1 MQTLSLTKAEH
12 VQYEQGVEASNLGLL
27 GTYGD
32 IEEQRKQLISKA
44 FQENETEW
52 KQFLQDNTGATM
64 AASGQTGR
72 SADRIATLD
81 LGEYLSKGSRRAYEL
96 TNAGREL
103 SKKAGQAAGQARA
116 QQMEMFTSVMF
127 EKHPDLAPPKPVY
140 QSVGMA
146 AFRDA
151 LSIATPIVTAVA
163 ASDRRVKENIKK
175 IGESISGLGIYKFNY
190 IGKVKQYIGT
200 MADEVIKVV
209 PEAVVTMDNGYQGV
223 RYDLIDVTF
232 KEV

>member
-116 QQMEMFTSVMF
+116 QQMDAFAKVAF
-127 EKHPDLAPPKPVY
+127 VKHPDMAPPKPVY
-140 QSVGMA
+140 QSVSAGI
-146 AFRDA
+146 FRDA
-151 LSIATPIVTAVA
+151 LSIGT
-163 ASDRRVKENIKK
+163 SLL
-175 IGESISGLGIYKFNY
+175 SIPSAGGGSLLLGH
-190 IGKVKQYIGT
+190 
-200 MADEVIKVV
+200 
-209 PEAVVTMDNGYQGV
+209 P
-223 RYDLIDVTF
+223 
-232 KEV
+232 